1 MKIIVR
7 KADNVVI
14 YGTNNNDTTIEVI
27 DNNLVID
34 GQITATDVSESNFEL
49 VLEPAINLINPFF
62 VGYVAWIGAFVYT
75 EQYQLFNVK
84 THNCL
89 QEVRGIYYLKS
100 QDPQYTEEERQSFVD
115 YYTLLDDTINIA
127 YLDPT
132 FSYPVPPDEIFP
144 YYPPCSNN

>member
-27 DNNLVID
+27 DNNLIID
-34 GQITATDVSESNFEL
+34 GQVIATDVTEDNFEL
-49 VLEPAINLINPFF
+49 VSDPMINLISPFF
-62 VGYVAWIGAFVYT
+62 VGYVAWIGTFAYT

-84 THNCL
+84 THSCL

-100 QDPQYTEEERQSFVD
+100 QDPQYTEEERQSFVE
-115 YYTLLDDTINIA
+115 YYTILDGFINISH
-127 YLDPT
+127 LEPT
-132 FSYPVPPDEIFP
+132 FLYPCPPDEIFP
-144 YYPPCSNN
+144 YYPPCSI